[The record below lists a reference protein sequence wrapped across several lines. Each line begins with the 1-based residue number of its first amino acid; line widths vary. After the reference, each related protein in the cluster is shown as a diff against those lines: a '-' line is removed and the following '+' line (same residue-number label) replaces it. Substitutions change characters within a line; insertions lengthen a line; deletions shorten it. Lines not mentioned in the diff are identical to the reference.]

1 MSTSP
6 SSQRHPAAAQP
17 AKELSLRDRKK
28 AETRQGIARATI
40 EVILEQ
46 GVELATITTICERAG
61 VSQRTFHN
69 YFPHREAAVLH
80 FLQLMM
86 SWLCKEVEATEP
98 GLQPLELAQSLA
110 QRFYDNPDDPLLSM
124 SAIGRL
130 VSVIHGL
137 DLEVLEELMTQD
149 AREAATDEPEQLHAR
164 QRFLVPLVGAVRTYF
179 HDRIDLLS
187 ATMLVEALLM
197 VCMSVWELSQDPLL
211 SHGRSAED
219 MVRDSFRLLQSGFSL
234 TDAT

>member
-1 MSTSP
+1 MTTSP
-6 SSQRHPAAAQP
+6 SSQHHRKVAQP
-17 AKELSLRDRKK
+17 DKVLGLRDRKK
-28 AETRQGIARATI
+28 AETRQSIARATI
-40 EVILEQ
+40 EAILEQ

-69 YFPHREAAVLH
+69 YFPHREAAVLD
-80 FLQLMM
+80 FLQSMM
-86 SWLCKEVEATEP
+86 SWLCEEVEATEP

-110 QRFYDNPDDPLLSM
+110 QRFYHNPNDPLLSM

-137 DLEVLEELMTQD
+137 DVEVLEELMTQN

-164 QRFLVPLVGAVRTYF
+164 QRFLVPLVASVRNYF
-179 HDRIDLLS
+179 HNRIDILS
-187 ATMLVEALLM
+187 ATMLVETLLM
-197 VCMSVWELSQDPLL
+197 VCLSVWELSQDPLL

-219 MVRDSFRLLQSGFSL
+219 MVRDSFRLLRSGFSL
-234 TDAT
+234 SDAT